1 MLDWL
6 IIGGGVHGT
15 HLSRVLTQR
24 GGVAPARLRVLDPHS
39 EPLARWNACAHNTG
53 MTFLR
58 SPAAHNIDVQPAD
71 LHHFA
76 EYEVKEARYTR
87 PYHRPSTELFRRHCD
102 AVIDR
107 GGLRALRINGSAR
120 RLACVNAAVRV
131 ETDHGELQARRVVLA
146 LGAGEAP
153 SWPDWARALRR
164 SAPIIEHVFDPRY
177 TRDPGAQW
185 QHLVV
190 IGGGITAAQTAIT
203 LARSRP
209 GTVTLLMRH
218 APRVAQF
225 DSDVCWIGE
234 RCLRHF
240 RSTTS
245 PEFRRQIIRR
255 ARHRGSMPPDVH
267 KQLQNAERRGQLR
280 VLRGEV
286 CRWDLDP
293 LGRGALLHLQPAAAP
308 LAVDRVLLATGF
320 EQTRPGAAWLDQTV
334 AELGL
339 RCGACGYPIVDSLLR
354 WHPQIH
360 VTGPLAEL
368 EIGPVSRNII
378 GARLAALRLLRALH

>member
-15 HLSRVLTQR
+15 HISRVLTQR
-24 GGVAPARLRVLDPHS
+24 GGVAPDRLRVLDPHA
-39 EPLARWNACAHNTG
+39 EPLARWHACVHNTG

-76 EYEVKEARYTR
+76 EYEVKDARYTR
-87 PYHRPSTELFRRHCD
+87 PYHRPSTELFRQHCD

-107 GGLRALRINGSAR
+107 GGLGALRITGTAH
-120 RLACVNAAVRV
+120 RLTCGPAAMRV
-131 ETDHGELQARRVVLA
+131 ETDCGEIETRRVVLA
-146 LGAGEAP
+146 LGASEAP
-153 SWPDWARALRR
+153 SWPDWARSLRR
-164 SAPIIEHVFDPRY
+164 VAPVIDHVFDPHY
-177 TRDPGAQW
+177 TRDMRVTW

-203 LARSRP
+203 MARARP
-209 GTVTLLMRH
+209 GTVTLLTRH
-218 APRVAQF
+218 AARVAQF
-225 DSDVCWIGE
+225 DSDICWIGE
-234 RCLRHF
+234 RCLRGF
-240 RSTTS
+240 RRSSS
-245 PEFRRQIIRR
+245 PDFRRQIIHR
-255 ARHRGSMPPDVH
+255 ARNRGSMPPDVH
-267 KQLQNAERRGQLR
+267 KQLRQAERRGQLR

-286 CRWDLDP
+286 CRWDRDP
-293 LGRGALLHLQPAAAP
+293 LGGGVLLHLQPAAAP

-320 EQTRPGAAWLDQTV
+320 EQARPGGAMLDQAI

-360 VTGPLAEL
+360 VSGPLAEL

-378 GARLAALRLLRALH
+378 GARLSALRLMRALQ

>member
-15 HLSRVLTQR
+15 HLSRVLTRR
-24 GGVAPARLRVLDPHS
+24 GGLDSERLRVLDPHP
-39 EPLARWNACAHNTG
+39 EPLARWKACVRNTG

-58 SPAAHNIDVQPAD
+58 SPAAHNIDLSPAD
-71 LHHFA
+71 LHQFA
-76 EYEVKEARYTR
+76 ESEVKEARYVR
-87 PYHRPSTELFRRHCD
+87 PYHRPSTDLFQQHCD

-107 GGLRALRINGSAR
+107 CDLRALRIEGSAQKISCD
-120 RLACVNAAVRV
+120 AQGVHV
-131 ETDHGELQARRVVLA
+131 ETSHGVLQARRVVLA
-146 LGAGEAP
+146 MGTSDAQN
-153 SWPDWARALRR
+153 WPDWARTLQNAT
-164 SAPIIEHVFDPRY
+164 PIVNHVFDPQY
-177 TRDPGAQW
+177 TRDSGEKW
-185 QHLVV
+185 RHVVV

-203 LARSRP
+203 LARAQP

-225 DSDVCWIGE
+225 DSDTCWIGE

-240 RSTTS
+240 RRTTRS
-245 PEFRRQIIRR
+245 EFRRQIIVR

-267 KQLQNAERRGQLR
+267 KQLKNAERRGQLR

-293 LGRGALLHLQPAAAP
+293 LGYGALLHLQPAAMT

-320 EQTRPGAAWLDQTV
+320 EQTRPGGSLVDQAV
-334 AELGL
+334 EQLGL
-339 RCGACGYPIVDSLLR
+339 RCSACGYPIVDPLLR

-360 VTGPLAEL
+360 VSGPLAEL

-378 GARLAALRLLRALH
+378 GARLAAQRLRLVQ